1 MFARYY
7 NSATGRFL
15 RPDWDAKSSDPVPYA
30 KLDNPQSL
38 NLYSFVYND
47 PLGHADPD
55 GHAGC
60 TIVRAHLLQSLA
72 SRSWSLRLVV
82 LLDQPSASSSPT
94 SRAKPFKSS
103 WA

>member
-60 TIVRAHLLQSLA
+60 TVNGLSMSECFGSTTRNTVTPYRWSRTHLP
-72 SRSWSLRLVV
+72 V
-82 LLDQPSASSSPT
+82 LLPT
-94 SRAKPFKSS
+94 TA
-103 WA
+103 